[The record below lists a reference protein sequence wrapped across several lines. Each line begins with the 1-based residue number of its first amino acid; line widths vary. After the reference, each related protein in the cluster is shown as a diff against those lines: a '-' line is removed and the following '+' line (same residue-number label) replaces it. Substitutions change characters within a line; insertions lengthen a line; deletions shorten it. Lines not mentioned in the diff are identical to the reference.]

1 MKRKIFLIFILIL
14 GIILR
19 VYQLGQ
25 TPKGISS
32 DEASLGYNAY
42 SLLKTGKDEFGVI
55 LPLSLKAFG
64 EYKAP
69 LYSYLSIIS
78 ILILDLNEV
87 SVRLPSVVFSILTLL
102 MVYLLV
108 RELFHREKT
117 ALLSAFVFGV
127 IPWNLQF
134 GRVAYE
140 GNLMLLLMCAGVYF
154 LRRGF
159 LQNKY
164 FLLSTFF
171 LCLSLYSHYN
181 IRLFLPI
188 FLISLFFI
196 FKDKILNNKKIFS
209 INLVIGILLI
219 TPLITNTLRNEKNSR
234 YNFINLFNDTGIP
247 LTVNE
252 KVAGHKWQGI
262 GSSFSI
268 RLMHNKISESAVR
281 FVENYSSHF
290 NPLFLLFTGD
300 DSKFFKTPGSGLL
313 LLTFLPL
320 LLLGIVNLLKHLN
333 LEAKLILSW
342 LLISPVASSLT
353 RMSASSN
360 RAFMMLVPVV
370 ILIGLG
376 IEELFNYFEKNKQKN
391 MLLVSLS
398 IILFFDFAYYLDNY
412 HVHLS
417 AKYGKDIQYQT
428 KETVQALSN
437 YENRYDKIWITPKFP
452 GYIHLLFHLRYPPEK
467 YQNQANLSEL
477 DEFGF
482 GHVTGFDKYYFSPI
496 PKYYDFSKNIF
507 YIATESELP
516 KSVIPFYKIKYMD
529 WYDAYLFTDT
539 ETIKKQ
545 CPQCNLIYK
554 PITDS
559 I

>member
-1 MKRKIFLIFILIL
+1 
-14 GIILR
+14 
-19 VYQLGQ
+19 
-25 TPKGISS
+25 
-32 DEASLGYNAY
+32 
-42 SLLKTGKDEFGVI
+42 
-55 LPLSLKAFG
+55 
-64 EYKAP
+64 
-69 LYSYLSIIS
+69 
-78 ILILDLNEV
+78 
-87 SVRLPSVVFSILTLL
+87 
-102 MVYLLV
+102 
-108 RELFHREKT
+108 
-117 ALLSAFVFGV
+117 
-127 IPWNLQF
+127 
-134 GRVAYE
+134 
-140 GNLMLLLMCAGVYF
+140 
-154 LRRGF
+154 
-159 LQNKY
+159 
-164 FLLSTFF
+164 
-171 LCLSLYSHYN
+171 
-181 IRLFLPI
+181 
-188 FLISLFFI
+188 
-196 FKDKILNNKKIFS
+196 
-209 INLVIGILLI
+209 
-219 TPLITNTLRNEKNSR
+219 
-234 YNFINLFNDTGIP
+234 
-247 LTVNE
+247 
-252 KVAGHKWQGI
+252 
-262 GSSFSI
+262 
-268 RLMHNKISESAVR
+268 
-281 FVENYSSHF
+281 
-290 NPLFLLFTGD
+290 
-300 DSKFFKTPGSGLL
+300 
-313 LLTFLPL
+313 